1 MDYYKRKAISG
12 VLLACFM
19 VIMIRFG
26 FFKSDSNQV
35 DFSNRITI
43 ETIDYG
49 DGQKAYIQKKGNDLI
64 IQQSYQKVK
73 QLKKVCFMVPLIRM
87 TTKRLIQRMR

>member
-49 DGQKAYIQKKGNDLI
+49 DGQKAYIQK
-64 IQQSYQKVK
+64 
-73 QLKKVCFMVPLIRM
+73 RW
-87 TTKRLIQRMR
+87 